1 MKLEQIMQDWNKDS
15 KALVAVHGLER
26 ENLPRIPFSTPIM
39 NFQTYGGLPRKR
51 VIEFFG
57 PESSGKTTSAL
68 DIVKN
73 AQYIFQEEW
82 EQLQEELNAQLEEL
96 QNAKGSNKTKI
107 KEIQMR
113 LDAHKE
119 PLKIVYLDLENT
131 LDTDWAKKLGVDVDN
146 LWIVRPEHN
155 SAEEILQYVIDM
167 YDTGEVGLIVL
178 DSLPYMVSQN
188 LLDEE
193 LTKKA
198 YAGISAP
205 LTEFSRK
212 VTPYLTKYNAIFLG
226 INQIRE
232 DLNSMYSTYCGS
244 TLAPFVLS
252 SAKGI
257 SLTKKGKK

>member
-1 MKLEQIMQDWNKDS
+1 MKLEQLMQDWNKDS

-26 ENLPRIPFSTPIM
+26 ENLPRIPFSSPIM

-73 AQYIFQEEW
+73 AQFVFQEEW
-82 EQLQEELNAQLEEL
+82 EIMQEELKAKLEEL
-96 QNAKGSNKTKI
+96 QASKGSNKTKI
-107 KEIQMR
+107 KEIQMK

-131 LDTDWAKKLGVDVDN
+131 LDTDWARKLGVDVDN

-155 SAEEILQYVIDM
+155 SAEEILQYVIEM

-198 YAGISAP
+198 YAGIS
-205 LTEFSRK
+205 
-212 VTPYLTKYNAIFLG
+212 
-226 INQIRE
+226 
-232 DLNSMYSTYCGS
+232 
-244 TLAPFVLS
+244 
-252 SAKGI
+252 
-257 SLTKKGKK
+257 